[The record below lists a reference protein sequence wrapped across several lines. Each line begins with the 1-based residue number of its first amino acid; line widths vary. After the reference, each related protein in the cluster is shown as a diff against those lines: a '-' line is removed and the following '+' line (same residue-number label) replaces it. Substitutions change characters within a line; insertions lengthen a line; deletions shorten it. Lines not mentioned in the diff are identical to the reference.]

1 MYVLWL
7 FFILILL
14 VKVIVLC
21 IIFAEKKYVG
31 FDYVL
36 LIGVGFLAGFINT
49 IAGGGTLL
57 TMPMLI
63 FMGLPPSVANGT
75 NRVAILIQTAIGVKG
90 FQSKGVTT
98 HPFSAYLGVSALFGS
113 LIGAQI
119 AVDIKGDTFN
129 KILAIVMALVV
140 LMILFKPKVSIS
152 EMVERTTGKYLYISI
167 IVFFFLGIYGGFIN
181 AGIGFMMLI
190 LLPYVNRLSLVKSNA
205 TKVAVV
211 CMYTVGAVFMFAIN
225 DKINWKYGFILAIGN
240 ASGAWISS
248 RWSVEKGDKVV
259 KVFVVVMISV
269 LSVKL
274 WFF

>member
-1 MYVLWL
+1 M
-7 FFILILL
+7 
-14 VKVIVLC
+14 
-21 IIFAEKKYVG
+21 E
-31 FDYVL
+31 FDYIL

-98 HPFSAYLGVSALFGS
+98 HPFSLYLGASALLGS

-129 KILAIVMALVV
+129 KILAIVMVLVV

-152 EMVERTTGKYLYISI
+152 EMVERTAGKHLYISI
-167 IVFFFLGIYGGFIN
+167 VIFFFLGIYGGFIN

-190 LLPYVNRLSLVKSNA
+190 ILPYVNRLSLVKSNA
-205 TKVAVV
+205 TKVIVSNVV
-211 CMYTVGAVFMFAIN
+211 LNIKANY
-225 DKINWKYGFILAIGN
+225 
-240 ASGAWISS
+240 
-248 RWSVEKGDKVV
+248 
-259 KVFVVVMISV
+259 
-269 LSVKL
+269 
-274 WFF
+274 

>member
-1 MYVLWL
+1 MLEYL
-7 FFILILL
+7 
-14 VKVIVLC
+14 
-21 IIFAEKKYVG
+21 
-31 FDYVL
+31 L
-36 LIGVGFLAGFINT
+36 LIGVGFIAGFVNT

-57 TMPMLI
+57 TMPILI

-90 FQSKGVTT
+90 FQSKEVSTY
-98 HPFSAYLGVSALFGS
+98 PFSVYLGISALFGS

-129 KILAIVMALVV
+129 KILSVIMVLVV
-140 LMILFKPKVSIS
+140 IMILLKPKMKMI
-152 EMVERTTGKYLYISI
+152 EMIERTTGKHLIISI
-167 IVFFFLGIYGGFIN
+167 VIFFFLGIYGGFVN

-190 LLPYVNRLSLVKSNA
+190 VLPYVNRLSLVKSNA

-211 CMYTVGAVFMFAIN
+211 CIYTIGAVFMFALN
-225 DKINWKYGFILAIGN
+225 DKVNWKLGLILAIGN

-248 RWSVEKGDKVV
+248 RWSVGKGDGLV
-259 KVFVVVMISV
+259 KTFVVIMICV